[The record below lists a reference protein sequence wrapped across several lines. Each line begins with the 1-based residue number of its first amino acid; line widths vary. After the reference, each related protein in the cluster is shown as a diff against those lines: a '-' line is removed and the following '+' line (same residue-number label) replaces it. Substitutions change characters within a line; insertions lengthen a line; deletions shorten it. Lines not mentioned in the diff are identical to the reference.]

1 LTGARARCAL
11 LLLLSA
17 LLVAGCGSGDEP
29 SAQALANTAL
39 LARAPVY
46 PGATAPTTT
55 SDDAF
60 ATRDWTLPAS
70 ATAAQVIDWY
80 IATLETR
87 GWQVLGKSFDT
98 IRAKRGAATLSVGV
112 RARTLEIVASA

>member
-1 LTGARARCAL
+1 MRLAL
-11 LLLLSA
+11 LVLVLV
-17 LLVAGCGSGDEP
+17 LVAGCGGSEQP

-39 LARAPVY
+39 LDRAPVY
-46 PGATAPTTT
+46 PGATAPTAT

-70 ATAAQVIDWY
+70 ASATQVIDWY
-80 IATLETR
+80 IAKLQAS
-87 GWQVLGKSFDT
+87 GWKVLGKSFDT

>member
-17 LLVAGCGSGDEP
+17 LLVTACGSEKP
-29 SAQALANTAL
+29 SAQARANTAL
-39 LARAPVY
+39 LDRAPVY
-46 PGATAPTTT
+46 PGATVPKTT

-60 ATRDWTLPAS
+60 ASRDWTLPAG
-70 ATAAQVIDWY
+70 TRPAAVIDWY
-80 IATLETR
+80 VAKLQAR
-87 GWQVLGKSFDT
+87 GWNVLGKSFDT